1 MGIDVTQLLDQLR
14 YPSGTDFFPIVTQIL
29 MVVTWAI
36 HMFFVNLVI
45 GGMILS
51 IYGYLK
57 KELRWRR
64 ASQTLANVA
73 KISLSLAIVFGV
85 APLLFTQTIYDNL
98 WYTANNLSAF
108 WVVLFVPVAIVAYY
122 LLYFY
127 YFRNKERSG
136 KWVLFLGIPSVL
148 LILLAGA
155 IMHILSYQQ
164 LFPDQWVKWY
174 TNNGTTMNTD
184 GWHVYAFNIPRYLLF
199 ILLSFFVT
207 GIYMMLYAWY
217 FRQRQDKDQGELAW
231 FKEVGRKAA
240 LFFGGFLI
248 LDVILYNALQ
258 GSLLNP
264 IIWVI
269 VAFLL
274 LSWFL
279 LMLLGKSPHDGAVPT
294 LITFAFLSVL
304 AVGVMREAIRMF
316 ELRKFQYSVY
326 NYPLRLDLF
335 GPSFF
340 FATLLVG
347 IAVFVFVLYMLYQAG
362 KKEGHYDAH
371 QNQTIVSLWKF
382 SFYALVMWLIVFW
395 GTGAIV
401 VANINHF

>member
-1 MGIDVTQLLDQLR
+1 MGVDVTQLLNELR
-14 YPSGTDFFPIVTQIL
+14 YPSGTDFFPLVTQIL
-29 MVVTWAI
+29 MVLTWAI

-45 GGMILS
+45 GGMLVS
-51 IYGYLK
+51 IYGYVK
-57 KELRWRR
+57 KGSYWRI
-64 ASQTLANVA
+64 ASQKLANIA

-108 WVVLFVPVAIVAYY
+108 WVVLFIPVAIVAYY

-127 YFRNKERSG
+127 YFRNKEKSG
-136 KWVLFLGIPSVL
+136 NWVLFLGVPSLL
-148 LILLAGA
+148 LIFLAGA

-164 LFPDQWVKWY
+164 LFPSQWVNWY

-184 GWHVYAFNIPRYLLF
+184 GWHVYAFSIPRYLLF
-199 ILLSFFVT
+199 IFLSLFVT
-207 GIYMMLYAWY
+207 GIYMMLYSWY
-217 FRQRQDKDQGELAW
+217 FRNRNDMDQEMLRW
-231 FKEVGRKAA
+231 FKEVGRKLA
-240 LFFGGFLI
+240 LLFGGILV
-248 LDVILYNALQ
+248 LDVILYNLLQ
-258 GSLLNP
+258 GSLLSP
-264 IIWVI
+264 VIWVI
-269 VAFLL
+269 IAFLL

-279 LMLLGKSPHDGAVPT
+279 LMILGKSTHPAAVPL

-304 AVGVMREAIRMF
+304 AVAIMRESIRMF
-316 ELRKFQYSVY
+316 ELAKFQYSVY

-340 FATLLVG
+340 FATLIVG
-347 IAVFVFVLYMLYQAG
+347 ILVFLFVLYMLYHAG
-362 KKEGHYDAH
+362 KKEGLYDASG
-371 QNQTIVSLWKF
+371 NETTVSLWRI
-382 SFYALVMWLIVFW
+382 SFYALVMWMIVFW